1 MSTFISPT
9 AWAFSL
15 PRTPEARNDT
25 DEAIRRR
32 TRSGRRTA
40 SSSATA
46 PPTLKPNTHA
56 IEAQVVEHAEHVAG
70 EGCTRERPVE
80 VVGVPVPLTLHR
92 DRPAAGR
99 QPRQQRAELKFDV
112 EQPAVQQQQRRRRAV
127 RLAVLLHVQAQL
139 THLDVV
145 GGVGIRHVSG
155 EPDGGHH
162 RQ

>member
-1 MSTFISPT
+1 M
-9 AWAFSL
+9 
-15 PRTPEARNDT
+15 
-25 DEAIRRR
+25 
-32 TRSGRRTA
+32 
-40 SSSATA
+40 
-46 PPTLKPNTHA
+46 
-56 IEAQVVEHAEHVAG
+56 VEHAEHVAG

-80 VVGVPVPLTLHR
+80 VVGVPVPLKLHR
-92 DRPAAGR
+92 DHPAAGR

-112 EQPAVQQQQRRRRAV
+112 EQPAVQQQRRRRAV
-127 RLAVLLHVQAQL
+127 RIAVLLHVQAQL